1 MVGFSMHGVGGP
13 PPVRC
18 RCRCDRDLVEEEDLF
33 RSLRAESK
41 SLEYNK
47 EPNRTHI
54 DWSDAKE
61 ATRNDVKEATMKALS
76 LTAYILSLQ
85 ETAHAAKLPCSGKN
99 ILIKRY

>member
-1 MVGFSMHGVGGP
+1 MSLYGWCLVLCGVLHQRDVG
-13 PPVRC
+13 
-18 RCRCDRDLVEEEDLF
+18 VEEEDSF
-33 RSLRAESK
+33 RSLRAASK

-99 ILIKRY
+99 

>member
-1 MVGFSMHGVGGP
+1 MVGFSMHAVWGP
-13 PPVRC
+13 PPARC

-54 DWSDAKE
+54 D
-61 ATRNDVKEATMKALS
+61 
-76 LTAYILSLQ
+76 
-85 ETAHAAKLPCSGKN
+85 
-99 ILIKRY
+99 